1 MTIVVNG
8 ETRDVPNGA
17 TLRSLIELMGLGT
30 KACAAE
36 VNRELVPKAEHPAKA
51 LNEGDQIELV
61 TLIGGG

>member
-8 ETRDVPNGA
+8 EKRDVAAGT
-17 TLRSLIELMGLGT
+17 TLRSLIEQMGLGT

-36 VNRELVPKAEHPAKA
+36 VNRELVPKAEHPARPLKD
-51 LNEGDQIELV
+51 GDSVELV